1 MKTVFI
7 VIVKSY
13 SSAKGPTCPAA
24 SESLWEGQC
33 LEGTKMENVTYAQ
46 AATLGIMTYSE
57 WPSLEL
63 VLWEWQRSGGTKMSL
78 GHLYLPQWMRER
90 LGHRQLH
97 VCMCAESLQSCQTRC
112 NPTDCSPPDSS
123 VHGILQARILEWI
136 AISSSRGSSWPRD
149 QTRIFYVSCMGSWI
163 LYH

>member
-1 MKTVFI
+1 MNDLPWN
-7 VIVKSY
+7 SY
-13 SSAKGPTCPAA
+13 FGNDKEIP
-24 SESLWEGQC
+24 EGRREQLSPC
-33 LEGTKMENVTYAQ
+33 F
-46 AATLGIMTYSE
+46 
-57 WPSLEL
+57 
-63 VLWEWQRSGGTKMSL
+63 SGGTKMSL

-136 AISSSRGSSWPRD
+136 AILTQGSNSHLLCLLHGQLGSLPLASREAVGLRFRGTSRRSNDWNSVFPL
-149 QTRIFYVSCMGSWI
+149 QEGAWF
-163 LYH
+163 